1 MLRWCFSV
9 LLAAL
14 QGAQRTGADVGM
26 ELVQL
31 PVTIFLTVIHPAFDS
46 ALQNQIQHASH
57 HIESYR
63 YLNNL

>member
-1 MLRWCFSV
+1 
-9 LLAAL
+9 
-14 QGAQRTGADVGM
+14 M

-31 PVTIFLTVIHPAFDS
+31 HMTIFLTVIHPAFDS